1 MSKITPSN
9 YYDNYAFYDE
19 NRTDVS
25 LNQHQL
31 QPFGREVAVKVTDV
45 QLAYGR
51 HRVLTGINMTVPAKQ
66 IYGLLGPSGCG
77 EFFQIDLVK
86 IQIN

>member
-1 MSKITPSN
+1 MSEAKGQN
-9 YYDNYAFYDE
+9 YYDNFAFYADNKTGPE
-19 NRTDVS
+19 LTTAKLR
-25 LNQHQL
+25 
-31 QPFGREVAVKVTDV
+31 PFNNNEVAVSIRDV

-77 EFFQIDLVK
+77 K
-86 IQIN
+86 